1 MAKVLAV
8 GSELENRMI
17 RYFQDSAAKGES
29 FITYMTAYNLERT
42 NRGELFLHIKML
54 VSQEL
59 LDTVLGIRKDEDDS
73 QGEVTD
79 GGLSDPDGNTDRT

>member
-42 NRGELFLHIKML
+42 NAGELFLHIKML

-73 QGEVTD
+73 QGEVTY

>member
-42 NRGELFLHIKML
+42 NAGELFLHIKML

-79 GGLSDPDGNTDRT
+79 GGLSDPDGNADRT